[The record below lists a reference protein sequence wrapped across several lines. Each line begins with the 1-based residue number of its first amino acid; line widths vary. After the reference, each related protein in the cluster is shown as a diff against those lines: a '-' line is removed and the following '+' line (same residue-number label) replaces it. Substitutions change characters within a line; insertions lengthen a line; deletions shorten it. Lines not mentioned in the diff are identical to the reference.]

1 MKKVLSVLLC
11 ASLALGISAC
21 GKKEEQPTE
30 EPKTEQTQDNGAYL
44 GTLKPVSETKVIPQ
58 GKGQVLECSFEIGD
72 YVNAGD
78 LLYKLDDNGLSD
90 TIQTEKNSMAKAQIS
105 LNTAS
110 QNVNDL
116 RVYAPASG
124 ILKNFNIKTGERVN
138 ASKIADIAD
147 ESKIIALVPFNEA
160 QKSQIRVG
168 DSASV
173 SSAEYMSSVSGKVTK
188 IYDAKADSIGGSS
201 LYNIE
206 ITVAQSGGLAEG
218 KSVSATVT
226 NGSGTFTSPVSG
238 TLKAADTVSVVSKG
252 SGNAKNVYVSDGQRV
267 TKGQLL
273 VEMENN
279 SVTSALSRAKLDYN
293 DRQIKLRSLEKDYN
307 DLFVYAP
314 ASGTITAKSK
324 KVLDNITSNSESVM
338 TISDTSSLLLE
349 VNVTEKEAK
358 SLAEGKI
365 VTVTLQGDSAGTV
378 DAVITKVN
386 KTGAV
391 NGSAKVYPVTLTVDN
406 ADGLIDAGTAASV
419 EF

>member
-1 MKKVLSVLLC
+1 MGFDKYS
-11 ASLALGISAC
+11 
-21 GKKEEQPTE
+21 
-30 EPKTEQTQDNGAYL
+30 
-44 GTLKPVSETKVIPQ
+44 
-58 GKGQVLECSFEIGD
+58 
-72 YVNAGD
+72 
-78 LLYKLDDNGLSD
+78 
-90 TIQTEKNSMAKAQIS
+90 
-105 LNTAS
+105 
-110 QNVNDL
+110 
-116 RVYAPASG
+116 R
-124 ILKNFNIKTGERVN
+124 
-138 ASKIADIAD
+138 
-147 ESKIIALVPFNEA
+147 
-160 QKSQIRVG
+160 
-168 DSASV
+168 
-173 SSAEYMSSVSGKVTK
+173 
-188 IYDAKADSIGGSS
+188 GGSS

-252 SGNAKNVYVSDGQRV
+252 SGNAKKVYVSDGQRV

-314 ASGTITAKSK
+314 TSGTITAKSK

-406 ADGLIDAGTAASV
+406 ADGLISAGTAASV